1 MERPRHSNPILNS
14 ADVRFALSY
23 VKKRGAKKSK
33 SLKNQTLR
41 ILKRLQKL
49 KKNPKKWGMD
59 VINFIFQFKSYQIR
73 N

>member
-23 VKKRGAKKSK
+23 VKKRGVKKSK

-49 KKNPKKWGMD
+49 KKTQKNG
-59 VINFIFQFKSYQIR
+59 V
-73 N
+73 